1 MDQKTIAKNKLQVVC
16 FSLFTREA
24 YDEEE
29 RDNDEGVDTIG
40 GDPVLFP
47 IWDNDEDVEENI
59 FLELGEL

>member
-1 MDQKTIAKNKLQVVC
+1 MDQMFMIAKNKLQVECV
-16 FSLFTREA
+16 LPFTRDV

-47 IWDNDEDVEENI
+47 I
-59 FLELGEL
+59 

>member
-1 MDQKTIAKNKLQVVC
+1 MDQMFKNKLQVECV
-16 FSLFTREA
+16 LPFTRDV

-47 IWDNDEDVEENI
+47 I
-59 FLELGEL
+59 

>member
-1 MDQKTIAKNKLQVVC
+1 MIAKNKLQVECVL
-16 FSLFTREA
+16 LFTRDV

-59 FLELGEL
+59 FLELWEL

>member
-1 MDQKTIAKNKLQVVC
+1 MDQLFIAKNKVQVE
-16 FSLFTREA
+16 FFLLFTRDA

-29 RDNDEGVDTIG
+29 RDKDEGVDTIG

>member
-1 MDQKTIAKNKLQVVC
+1 MDQMFIAKNKLQVECVL
-16 FSLFTREA
+16 LFTRDV

>member
-1 MDQKTIAKNKLQVVC
+1 MDQKKKLQIECVL
-16 FSLFTREA
+16 LFTRDV

-47 IWDNDEDVEENI
+47 I
-59 FLELGEL
+59 